1 MKKKIFIVAA
11 AFISSQVQ
19 AQTDS
24 TKTLDEVVFTA
35 NKQPQKQSTTGK
47 VLTIISRQVLEQN
60 TGRSIAQVL
69 NEQAG
74 IVISGAQNPLGANQ
88 YVYVRGA
95 SAPNTLI
102 LVDGVPAYDASGIS
116 SEFDINHFAIDQIEK
131 IEILKGA
138 QSVLYGS
145 DAVAAVIN
153 IITKKQGSNKAAGV
167 NASLAGGSYGTFK
180 GTAAVSGK
188 ADAITYNVQYTKL
201 KSTGF
206 SAAEDATGNN
216 NFDKDG
222 FNQDVAGLNFTAQAT
237 KNWQLRLFGQYAR
250 YKADI
255 DDGAF
260 TDDKN
265 HVITN
270 KNIQAGVS
278 SFNKF
283 NKGSLTVNLNLNNTK
298 REIDDKRNV
307 PDDPNDYDPYN
318 ALYKGKSIFAEAYT
332 NLDLHRHIGL
342 LVGTDVRNNKA
353 SSTSSYGNLGS
364 DSLKSTLISGYASV
378 LLKSW
383 HGLSAELGGRYS
395 HHSEF
400 GDAFTYSFNPSYLIN
415 RQVKIFANI
424 SSGFRAPSLYQL
436 ASEYG
441 NKNLKPEKS
450 NSYEGGIQYTDNK
463 NMVNLRATYFIR
475 KVKDVIIF
483 KSLPAAP
490 WAQYANADK
499 QDDNGL
505 ELEATL
511 HPCSTLSITTN
522 YAYVTG
528 NIKTKSGLTGKDT
541 SIYNLYRRP
550 KHIINTNISY
560 QATKK
565 LFASVGFRWAD
576 KALDQYYDASA
587 WQTKTVEMKSFY
599 YIDVH
604 TSYQLLNG
612 IKLFADLRNITN
624 QKYYELYGYNSRRF
638 NFMAGALV
646 NF

>member
-24 TKTLDEVVFTA
+24 TKTLDEVIFTA
-35 NKQPQKQSTTGK
+35 NKQVQKQSSTGK
-47 VLTIISRQVLEQN
+47 VLTVINRQVLEQN

-116 SEFDINHFAIDQIEK
+116 PAFDINHFAIDQIEK

-153 IITKKQGSNKAAGV
+153 IITKKQDSNKAAGV
-167 NASLAGGSYGTFK
+167 NASLSGGSYGTFK
-180 GTAAVSGK
+180 GMAAVSGK
-188 ADAITYNVQYTKL
+188 ADAITYNLQYSKL

-206 SAAEDATGNN
+206 SAAEDVSGNN

-222 FNQDVAGLNFTAQAT
+222 FNQDVAGINVTTQAA

-250 YKADI
+250 YTADI

-260 TDDKN
+260 MDDKN
-265 HVITN
+265 HIISN
-270 KNIQAGVS
+270 KNLQAGIAS
-278 SFNKF
+278 ITKF
-283 NKGSLTVNLNLNNTK
+283 NKGSVTVNLNLNNTD

-318 ALYKGKSIFAEAYT
+318 ALYKGKSLFAEAYT
-332 NLDLHRHIGL
+332 NLSLHKNFAVL
-342 LVGTDVRNNKA
+342 AGTDIRSNKA
-353 SSTSSYGNLGS
+353 SSKTSYGDLGS
-364 DSLKSTLISGYASV
+364 DSLKSTLISGYASL

-395 HHSEF
+395 HHNEF
-400 GDAFTYSFNPSYLIN
+400 GNAFTYSFNPSYLIN

-436 ASEYG
+436 SSEYG

-450 NSYEGGIQYTDNK
+450 NSYEGGIQYTDHK
-463 NMVNLRATYFIR
+463 NTLNLRATYFIR
-475 KVKDVIIF
+475 KIKEVIIF

-511 HPCSTLSITTN
+511 RPCSKLGITAN
-522 YAYVTG
+522 YAFVTG
-528 NIKTKSGLTGKDT
+528 NIKTQSALTAKDT
-541 SIYNLYRRP
+541 SLYNLYRRP
-550 KHIINTNISY
+550 KHIINANISY

-565 LFASVGFRWAD
+565 LFTSIGFRWAD

-587 WQTKTVEMKSFY
+587 WETKTVEMPSFY

-604 TSYQLLNG
+604 ASYQVLKG
-612 IKLFADLRNITN
+612 VKLFADLRNITN